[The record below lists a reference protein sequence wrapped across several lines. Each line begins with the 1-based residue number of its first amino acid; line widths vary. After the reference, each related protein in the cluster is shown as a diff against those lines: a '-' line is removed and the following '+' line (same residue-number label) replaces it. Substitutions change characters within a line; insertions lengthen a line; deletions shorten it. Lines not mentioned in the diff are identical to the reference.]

1 MAIPDRSIGRLLTLL
16 PTLYASQS
24 LEKFPRHALSWI
36 RYLIDADSV
45 AFNVVDLARQEV
57 AIEFDPAVTAFENGD
72 FESTAGATIHQHPL
86 IAHFDRTRE
95 ARALRLSDFV
105 TRRELHRRRIYRETL
120 RPLRIEYLLAAP
132 FLDPDTDNHIAIS
145 LSRESVD
152 FDDHDRELLDLI
164 LPHFAQ
170 AYRNAQAISRAHT
183 RFADGRDMPEPEAG
197 SLTIPIRN
205 GAPAD
210 LSPRALELL
219 ERYFPGEARS
229 TAASLPE
236 ALETWMRYWE
246 CAIRTPTGILEPC
259 RPWTVYMDTGR
270 LEIRLLRG
278 AAHGEMNLLLTET
291 PLCNSPREL
300 EDRLGLTQR
309 EASVLLWIAQGKT
322 SAETAQI
329 LSISRRTVDK
339 HLERVYQKLRVES
352 RVAAAAL
359 AWEALHTS
367 PDSRHARMQREN

>member
-1 MAIPDRSIGRLLTLL
+1 MAIPDRSSGRLLTLL

-45 AFNVVDLARQEV
+45 AFNVVDHTRQEV
-57 AIEFDPAVTAFENGD
+57 AVEIDPAVTAFQNGD
-72 FESTAGATIHQHPL
+72 FESAAGANIDQHPL
-86 IAHFDRTRE
+86 IAHFERTRE

-132 FLDPDTDNHIAIS
+132 FIDSDTDNHIALS

-152 FDDHDRELLDLI
+152 FDDHDRELLDLL

-183 RFADGRDMPEPEAG
+183 RFADGRDMAEPSAG

-205 GAPAD
+205 GAPTD

-219 ERYFPGEARS
+219 EKYFPGEAR
-229 TAASLPE
+229 TMAASLPE
-236 ALETWMRYWE
+236 ALETWMRYRE
-246 CAIRTPTGILEPC
+246 CAIRTPAGILEPC

-278 AAHGEMNLLLTET
+278 SAHSEMNLLLTET
-291 PLCNSPREL
+291 TLCNSPRHL
-300 EDRLGLTQR
+300 QDRLGLTQR

-359 AWEALHTS
+359 AWEALHKA

>member
-16 PTLYASQS
+16 PSLYASQS
-24 LEKFPRHALSWI
+24 LEKFPRHALTWI

-57 AIEFDPAVTAFENGD
+57 AIEMDPAVTEFGPDD
-72 FESTAGATIHQHPL
+72 FESTASATIDEHPL
-86 IAHFDRTRE
+86 IAHFARTLE

-105 TRRELHRRRIYRETL
+105 TRRQLHRRRIYQETL

-132 FLDPDTDNHIAIS
+132 FLDPDTQNHIAIS
-145 LSRESVD
+145 LARESVD
-152 FDDHDRELLDLI
+152 FDDHERETLDLL

-170 AYRNAQAISRAHT
+170 AYLNARAIGRA
-183 RFADGRDMPEPEAG
+183 RSPFAHSGDTAEASAG
-197 SLTIPIRN
+197 ALVIPIHN
-205 GAPAD
+205 GAPID
-210 LSPRALELL
+210 LSPLALRLL
-219 ERYFPGEARS
+219 EKYFPGEART

-236 ALETWMRYWE
+236 ALELWMRYRE
-246 CAIRTPTGILEPC
+246 CAFKTARGILEPC
-259 RPWTVYMDTGR
+259 RPWTVYTATGR

-278 AAHGEMNLLLTET
+278 SAPGEMSLFLNETE
-291 PLCNSPREL
+291 LRDQPRHL
-300 EDRLGLTQR
+300 EERLGLSQR

-322 SAETAQI
+322 SAEAAQI
-329 LSISRRTVDK
+329 LAISRRTVDK

-359 AWEALHTS
+359 AWEALHVS
-367 PDSRHARMQREN
+367 QDFPRGQVLAEH